1 MFNQLVGVA
10 KDIRG
15 EILELYWLLL
25 APLVLLLIILEF
37 FKEQKDSINV
47 FGIFRRAVISILL
60 LFSFEYTINIIGELG
75 SGIVSKID
83 KNTDV
88 WEVLKS
94 LGPNYKDTSSGMF
107 DLRGHILY
115 TLALFSYLIAYLGF
129 FVTESLVH
137 FVWVVLYAV
146 SPLMILAYV
155 AKATSNVTANLY
167 KGLVKVVIWKVLW
180 TILGALL
187 LKLAMNPQTGEDM
200 EGYLVAMI
208 TNLCIGLSMLFI
220 PLATRSLINDGL
232 ETAASGLA
240 LAPATAAV
248 GAAKLYAKQAAK
260 QGVAKTW
267 GAGKFVARPMLN
279 HVGRGVTKFR
289 EGLGKLK

>member
-1 MFNQLVGVA
+1 MFDQLVGVA

-25 APLVLLLIILEF
+25 APLVLLLVILEF
-37 FKEQKDSINV
+37 FKEQKDSIDV
-47 FGIFRRAVISILL
+47 FDILRRVVISMLL

-75 SGIVSKID
+75 GGIVSKID
-83 KNTDV
+83 KTTDV
-88 WEVLKS
+88 WEVLKN
-94 LGPNYKDTSSGMF
+94 LGPNYQDSSRSLF

-115 TLALFSYLIAYLGF
+115 TLALLSYFIAYLGF
-129 FVTESLVH
+129 FVTEALVH
-137 FVWVVLYAV
+137 FVWLVLYTV

-155 AKATSNVTANLY
+155 CRSTANVTANLY

-187 LKLAMNPQTGEDM
+187 LKLAMNPQTGEDI

-220 PLATRSLINDGL
+220 PIATRSLINDGL
-232 ETAASGLA
+232 ERAASA
-240 LAPATAAV
+240 LAFPAALAAV
-248 GAAKLYAKQAAK
+248 SAVKYHTVRTAKR
-260 QGVAKTW
+260 GVAKVW
-267 GAGKFVARPMLN
+267 GRGERSTTKQQDSPVREN
-279 HVGRGVTKFR
+279 VGRFK
-289 EGLGKLK
+289 

>member
-1 MFNQLVGVA
+1 MFEQLVGVA

-15 EILELYWLLL
+15 EMLDLYWLLL
-25 APLVLLLIILEF
+25 APIVLLLVILEF
-37 FKEQKDSINV
+37 LKTNNIDVVDIL
-47 FGIFRRAVISILL
+47 RRVVVSILL
-60 LFSFEYTINIIGELG
+60 LLSFEYTINVIGSLG
-75 SGIVSKID
+75 NGVVGKID
-83 KNTDV
+83 KSVDV
-88 WEVLKS
+88 WEVLKN
-94 LGPNYKDTSSGMF
+94 LGPNYKNASSGLF

-115 TLALFSYLIAYLGF
+115 TLSLLAYLIAYLGF

-137 FVWVVLYAV
+137 FVWVVLYTL

-155 AKATSNVTANLY
+155 AKATANVTVNLY
-167 KGLVKVVIWKVLW
+167 KGLVKVVVWKIMWTVLSV
-180 TILGALL
+180 LL
-187 LKLAMNPQTGEDM
+187 LKLAMEHQTSNMED
-200 EGYLVAMI
+200 YLAAI
-208 TNLCIGLSMLFI
+208 ILNLCIGLSMLFI

-248 GAAKLYAKQAAK
+248 GAAKIYAKQAAK

-267 GAGKFVARPMLN
+267 GAGQLVARPVLN

-289 EGLGKLK
+289 EGLSKFK